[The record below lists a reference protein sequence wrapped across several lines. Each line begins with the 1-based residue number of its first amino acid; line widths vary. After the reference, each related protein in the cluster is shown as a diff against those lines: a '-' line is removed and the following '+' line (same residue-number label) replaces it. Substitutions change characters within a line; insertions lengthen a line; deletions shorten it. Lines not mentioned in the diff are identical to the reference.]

1 MTKFEFLGDLSRLIA
16 DLPQE
21 EVDQAMEYYEDYFA
35 DAGPEKEQEIIRDF
49 ISPAYIAEQ
58 LREASLQRQKAAA
71 RSTVQEEEKQAAAA
85 RAAAAAS
92 KPPVYSR
99 KLAAQAQKNASM
111 ATASGFVTQAPT
123 VKAKTPAAQP
133 AQAAPSPTP
142 VSPAQATPTQAASS
156 MITPA
161 APVQVATTASA
172 SPQINRATPP
182 PSLDAAGSFTQ
193 SPTPAQAA
201 ASIATAPMGQSVT
214 TAPVPPTPV
223 PSSPVSPASQPQ
235 APSPATRP
243 RPQTVSA
250 PQQPVMTAQPVS
262 GTATPAAPQTASG
275 TPTQT
280 AQTADAAKA
289 PAKTSSMRNSIFRD
303 DTDEDKK
310 KAEEELARRNKTKVD
325 IKSINSTTSK
335 VDKKQARAAAKQNA
349 AIEKENNAERYSSS
363 KKMVIGIVLLVTC
376 PIWLTLV
383 GVILG
388 GFALGVCAVAA
399 CIAAG
404 IGCFV
409 ASLASIALTLLA
421 LFSAQIST
429 SVFTLG
435 CIFFLLAA
443 GCGLCFL
450 GYKLITRILPGAYFS
465 VKVLFSGIKAKL
477 ARLALK

>member
-1 MTKFEFLGDLSRLIA
+1 
-16 DLPQE
+16 
-21 EVDQAMEYYEDYFA
+21 
-35 DAGPEKEQEIIRDF
+35 
-49 ISPAYIAEQ
+49 
-58 LREASLQRQKAAA
+58 
-71 RSTVQEEEKQAAAA
+71 
-85 RAAAAAS
+85 
-92 KPPVYSR
+92 
-99 KLAAQAQKNASM
+99 
-111 ATASGFVTQAPT
+111 
-123 VKAKTPAAQP
+123 
-133 AQAAPSPTP
+133 
-142 VSPAQATPTQAASS
+142 
-156 MITPA
+156 
-161 APVQVATTASA
+161 
-172 SPQINRATPP
+172 
-182 PSLDAAGSFTQ
+182 
-193 SPTPAQAA
+193 
-201 ASIATAPMGQSVT
+201 
-214 TAPVPPTPV
+214 
-223 PSSPVSPASQPQ
+223 
-235 APSPATRP
+235 
-243 RPQTVSA
+243 
-250 PQQPVMTAQPVS
+250 MTAQPVS
-262 GTATPAAPQTASG
+262 GTTTPAAPQTASGTPILTAPQTTSG

-303 DTDEDKK
+303 DTEEDKK

-335 VDKKQARAAAKQNA
+335 VNKKQARAAAKQNA

-435 CIFFLLAA
+435 CIFFLFAA